1 MRRAFP
7 FLFACARARG
17 FLDSLKATGARE
29 RSFTPGDYD
38 CFRVGPNGAIELPP
52 MHGYYFARAYALRY
66 DGDLAKLPGVVRAWG
81 DSLWIYLYDD
91 RGGQLYSWMLR
102 GGT

>member
-1 MRRAFP
+1 
-7 FLFACARARG
+7 
-17 FLDSLKATGARE
+17 
-29 RSFTPGDYD
+29 
-38 CFRVGPNGAIELPP
+38 